1 MNTPRILAFSGSARV
16 GSFNQRLVQIAAD
29 AARESGASVRVIS
42 LGDFPLPIFN
52 QDLESN
58 EGPPEHALRLKQL
71 MIDSDGFLIA
81 CPEYNSS
88 ITPLLK
94 NAIDWAS
101 RADKDHAGLA
111 AFRGKVCGL
120 LSASP
125 GRLGGLRGLAHV
137 RSILSNIGVIVLP
150 DQVAV
155 PGAHEAFADDGQR
168 LQDDNL
174 DQAVRRLGREVAE
187 TARLLSSRPPSTRE

>member
-1 MNTPRILAFSGSARV
+1 MNTTRILAFSGSART
-16 GSFNQRLVQIAAD
+16 GSFNQQLVQIAA
-29 AARESGASVRVIS
+29 AAAKETGASVRVIS
-42 LGDFPLPIFN
+42 LADFPMPIFN

-101 RADKDHAGLA
+101 RPDSDHEGLA

-125 GRLGGLRGLAHV
+125 GRLGGLRGLSHV

-155 PGAHEAFADDGQR
+155 PGAHEAFSEDGSR
-168 LQDDNL
+168 LKDENL
-174 DQAVRRLGREVAE
+174 DQSVRRLGRTVAE
-187 TARLLSSRPPSTRE
+187 TAHRLGSHASPHDA